1 MVERNFRMENP
12 PNGSGSNIRPENSE
26 PSNRGGFGDTFL
38 GQSARIFGRP
48 EQPGPISP
56 EPAPPPDI
64 PPPEAPPGGNGPEG
78 PNGPERRRPPEFEP
92 LPDPMLISARIAR
105 LNAKRLDGLTQDEEK
120 TLDRDYFYI
129 KQYAPGKLRADLN
142 YLDSS
147 KESED
152 EVIKE
157 DELSKLDIQLTQ
169 TEFKLRQFNSKH
181 PQLQGLLGQ
190 FDRNIGQIRAAH
202 FNIGIRED
210 KLKPENPQQLKD
222 DEKNK
227 VEQEL
232 EQQRAALQALE
243 GEQKRLREEMASQ
256 AGFDVG
262 GEKGKLLEQYEYL
275 MWERER
281 ARHKKL
287 REGIEAR
294 GDHTIVPKDE
304 LEQDLEPTTEELSG
318 QNLSIVNVQGRVYV
332 ANRLIQN
339 AHREIESANELPDD
353 NPDKEE
359 ILRNSQ
365 EILRQNQEVLLQMN
379 QRLELLFIEAK
390 KKGVFSDIEEDMN
403 QKYGRYRKALAEDGI
418 RERLSAEKQN
428 YLSTLENDADWNA
441 VQQREELI
449 DEEIEKFK
457 GGAIQELDNNGQ
469 PTGRMIP
476 LLGIR
481 YLYASGAFD
490 QMIAKRGRELNIRA
504 IRKQIIEVQN
514 LPEDHPGRA
523 ERLNSLHGRLRENQA
538 PLINHRLSGEW
549 NINNEERRQQLIEQ
563 EKSSYVYT
571 YWDIQ
576 LDTSSPEAFIRS
588 AEQFVHDSIRGASK
602 FDPQEFMRRK
612 ALVANAVVLQGKDFF
627 QEDQRRRLRWTVETE
642 FDYPIANFSA
652 ENFIP
657 TLFEPIMENHIDAE
671 GADRL
676 RNLATLK
683 NGRLIRSVEEL
694 ENDENEIIFAA
705 EGHRG
710 QLSGDIDAQI
720 LLKSLRIKALERKMA
735 RVQVRGVDYADRQAN
750 LLKMQYEM
758 SDQEMNELFEEINW
772 DAKVATA
779 ENVLKNAQVAL
790 DQETSYSARK
800 GALNSLN
807 RAKWELSKIK
817 DQKKDAEDEA
827 KNAVELAIQYFN
839 IFGRSAKL
847 GAPTFVMENGPV
859 DSSGRGRGHYI
870 PVDMAVAWLQGV
882 VLDGEAYDNLKAVDQ
897 RATKGTGM
905 QGYETIGFN
914 QTQVTKW
921 KNAVALLKKEG
932 FNVRWKG
939 KTFREIINS
948 PRANYIENNF
958 LASYLSLQGRLV
970 NENFQEEISKGR
982 MPWFKYVLDVIDPEG
997 KIKPNPDKQQ
1007 QLYQVRDAIELSR
1020 SIHYRFWTAAHK
1032 EWMKDHMR
1040 DMEVGTASHIDWGN
1054 HYVNLLFQNIMYKH
1068 ARWAT
1073 DQRQYSSRAAN
1084 LISGIPLW
1092 LPDLAGFIGARNM
1105 KELIQIERKGGVDV
1119 YMMQKWMLQFKAL
1132 LAGAAAVEGTAPE
1145 KGDRPWGLLEKPF
1158 RSFDRFRA
1166 LIPDLKAPENLY
1178 STRKEAEEVILQ
1190 GMDVF
1195 ASFKDMALAANIM
1208 LDYARDAQGAGASH
1222 KEIRRIWTEYK
1233 YWMRDA
1239 RAGLP
1244 RRYRGARTAY
1254 GILARFMEYLE
1265 QSNWDGSGE
1274 SALEGIFGK
1283 IDPAHNPTDE

>member
-1 MVERNFRMENP
+1 MIERFRMEDIPN
-12 PNGSGSNIRPENSE
+12 NGSGPPDGSDSGQPHD
-26 PSNRGGFGDTFL
+26 RGRFGGNTFL
-38 GQSARIFGRP
+38 DKAARLFGRP
-48 EQPGPISP
+48 EQS
-56 EPAPPPDI
+56 APL
-64 PPPEAPPGGNGPEG
+64 GPESTG
-78 PNGPERRRPPEFEP
+78 ALPSPDNGLPNGPDNPNGSERRRPPDFEP
-92 LPDPMLISARIAR
+92 LPDPMLVSARIAR
-105 LNAKRLDGLTQDEEK
+105 LHAKRLDGLTQDEEK

-129 KQYAPGKLRADLN
+129 KQYAPGKIGADLN

-152 EVIKE
+152 EIIKE

-169 TEFKLRQFNSKH
+169 TEFKLRQFNRQH
-181 PQLQGLLGQ
+181 PQLQKGLLGQ

-210 KLKPENPQQLKD
+210 KLKPENPQQLKG

-262 GEKGKLLEQYEYL
+262 GEKGKLLEQYEYFV
-275 MWERER
+275 WERDQ

-304 LEQDLEPTTEELSG
+304 LEQDLEPTAEELSG
-318 QNLSIVNVQGRVYV
+318 QNLSMANVQIRRYR
-332 ANRLIQN
+332 ASRLIEFAQSELER
-339 AHREIESANELPDD
+339 AQILPDD
-353 NPDKEE
+353 NPEKAE
-359 ILRNSQ
+359 ILSNNPD
-365 EILRQNQEVLLQMN
+365 ILRQNQEVLQEME
-379 QRLELLFIEAK
+379 QKLELLFIEAK
-390 KKGVFSDIEEDMN
+390 REGVFTDIEEDMN
-403 QKYGRYRKALAEDGI
+403 QKYGRYRKVLAEDGI
-418 RERLSAEKQN
+418 REKLSDEKQR
-428 YLSTLENDADWNA
+428 YLQTLENDADWYA
-441 VQQREELI
+441 VQQRQELTD
-449 DEEIEKFK
+449 DEVEKFK
-457 GGAIQELDNNGQ
+457 GGQVVIQELDGSGNQ
-469 PTGRMIP
+469 RQRAIP
-476 LLGIR
+476 LPGIR
-481 YLYASGAFD
+481 HLYTERAFD
-490 QMIAKRGRELNIRA
+490 QMMAKRGLELNIRA
-504 IRKQIIEVQN
+504 IKKLIIEAQN
-514 LPEDHPGRA
+514 LPEDHSDKA
-523 ERLNSLHGRLRENQA
+523 DRLNSLYGRLRENQA

-563 EKSSYVYT
+563 ERSSYRYD
-571 YWDIQ
+571 YWSVT

-588 AEQFVHDSIRGASK
+588 AEQFVDDSIRGASK

-642 FDYPIANFSA
+642 FDYPTANVAA

-657 TLFEPIMENHIDAE
+657 PLYEAIMENHIDTE

-683 NGRLIRSVEEL
+683 NGRFIRSVEEL
-694 ENDENEIIFAA
+694 EKGENEIIFAA
-705 EGHRG
+705 EGHKG
-710 QLSGDIDAQI
+710 QLSGDIDAQR
-720 LLKSLRIKALERKMA
+720 LLRDLRIKALERQMA
-735 RVQVRGVDYADRQAN
+735 KVQVRGVDYADKQAN

-758 SDQEMNELFEEINW
+758 SDQEMDELFEDIDW
-772 DAKVATA
+772 DGKVATA
-779 ENVLKNAQVAL
+779 ENALKNAQTAL
-790 DQETSYSARK
+790 DQETSYLGRK
-800 GALNSLN
+800 GARNTLN
-807 RAKWELSKIK
+807 RAKWELGKIK
-817 DQKKDAEDEA
+817 DQKKEAEDEA
-827 KNAVELAIQYFN
+827 KSAVKLAIEYFN

-847 GAPTFVMENGPV
+847 GAPAFVME
-859 DSSGRGRGHYI
+859 SGGVRGHYI

-882 VLDGEAYDNLKAVDQ
+882 VLDGESYDALKGIDE
-897 RATKGTGM
+897 RSTKGQGM

-914 QTQVTKW
+914 QAQVGKW

-932 FNVRWKG
+932 FNARWNS

-948 PRANYIENNF
+948 ARANYIENNF

-970 NENFQEEISKGR
+970 NENFGEEISKGS
-982 MPWFKYVLDVIDPEG
+982 MPWFKYVLDVIDPEK

-1007 QLYQVRDAIELSR
+1007 QLNQVRDAIELSR

-1054 HYVNLLFQNIMYKH
+1054 HYVNLLFQNVMYKN

-1092 LPDLAGFIGARNM
+1092 FTDLAGFIGARTM

-1119 YMMQKWMLQFKAL
+1119 YMMQKWMIQFKAL
-1132 LAGAAAVEGTAPE
+1132 LQGAAAVEGSAPE
-1145 KGDRPWGLLEKPF
+1145 RGERPHGLLEKPF

-1166 LIPDLKAPENLY
+1166 LIPDLTDPGNLHSIRERAENM
-1178 STRKEAEEVILQ
+1178 ILQ
-1190 GMDVF
+1190 GQEVF
-1195 ASFKDMALAANIM
+1195 ASFKDVALAANIM

-1222 KEIRRIWTEYK
+1222 KEIKRIWTEYK

-1244 RRYRGARTAY
+1244 RRYRGAHTAY
-1254 GILARFMEYLE
+1254 PSLTQFMEYLDKA
-1265 QSNWDGSGE
+1265 NWDGSGE

-1283 IDPAHNPTDE
+1283 IDPSHNPFDDDE